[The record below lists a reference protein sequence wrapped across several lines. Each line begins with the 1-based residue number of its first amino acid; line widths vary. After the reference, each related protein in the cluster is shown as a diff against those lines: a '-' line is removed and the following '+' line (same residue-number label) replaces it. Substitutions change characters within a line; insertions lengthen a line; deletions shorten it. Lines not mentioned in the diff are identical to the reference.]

1 MNDIIADEITADEIT
16 ADEIAQNYSAM
27 SASVTLINTLAGETD
42 SYTDTLGDLQRN
54 VDHLVDMRSESYWT
68 TEDFTAVDAAIATA
82 NARIASVNA
91 NGVERPTYE
100 TSASAKKAVNGWIDR
115 LLSQITSQYPRHE
128 IDSWSTKGEAAR
140 AVVAGTARADQ
151 TLLVQSEADIV
162 SATLADQAALIVTK
176 ADQFAAIISLTSGLR
191 QKTGTALDA
200 ATTPEQF
207 AAIVD
212 AALVEASASAA
223 AHGLT
228 V

>member
-1 MNDIIADEITADEIT
+1 MRYYHVETQQKFNSKQQAQSVLKQLSAPLVEPIVPPRPEFSPRLSSTLSALPALTDGVWSYEWEVTAIPAIEVYPTAIT
-16 ADEIAQNYSAM
+16 
-27 SASVTLINTLAGETD
+27 
-42 SYTDTLGDLQRN
+42 
-54 VDHLVDMRSESYWT
+54 
-68 TEDFTAVDAAIATA
+68 
-82 NARIASVNA
+82 
-91 NGVERPTYE
+91 
-100 TSASAKKAVNGWIDR
+100 AKKAVNGWIDR
-115 LLSQITSQYPRHE
+115 LLSQITGQYPRHE

-212 AALVEASASAA
+212 AALVEASASATA
-223 AHGLT
+223 YGLT